1 MLKTNLINIFLYLII
16 KYIFFFFLLAFIG
29 DRFKN
34 IVLDNAGTSSEV
46 SKLTLNYILFASIYT
61 IPLIL
66 VLILPLYFIFK
77 INKGIYFLLS
87 VILFFTMEYFTYTYL
102 YSPSDKTL
110 GIYNIIISVVL
121 LWVFFYKSIR
131 LKFF

>member
-1 MLKTNLINIFLYLII
+1 MLKTNLISTFLYLII

-46 SKLTLNYILFASIYT
+46 SKLTLNYILFVSIYT

-131 LKFF
+131 LKFS